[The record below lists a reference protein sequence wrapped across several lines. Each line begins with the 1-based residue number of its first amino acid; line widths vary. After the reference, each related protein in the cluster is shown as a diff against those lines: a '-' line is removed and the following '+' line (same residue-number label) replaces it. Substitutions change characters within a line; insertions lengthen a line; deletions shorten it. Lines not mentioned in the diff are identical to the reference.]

1 LEIQTRTIAPTH
13 VEDYLKLLHTYW
25 VPMEEIEKKHGI
37 IDDYRVLIKIN
48 SAEGSNVLLL
58 EHYPTLSAM
67 DPDRARDAAVQRES
81 DAFMSQDKSSK
92 MLDSIDGYRTFS
104 HDDIYR
110 SVELAK

>member
-1 LEIQTRTIAPTH
+1 
-13 VEDYLKLLHTYW
+13 
-25 VPMEEIEKKHGI
+25 
-37 IDDYRVLIKIN
+37 
-48 SAEGSNVLLL
+48 
-58 EHYPTLSAM
+58 M

-92 MLDSIDGYRTFS
+92 MLDSIDSYRTFS